1 MSERLAMRPVADVI
15 LAPPCAWHEVRPLT
29 CAWAIPSRPAVQR
42 QRVALTGWPVIAA
55 GSGLCT
61 AMGWH
66 GTRQTNP
73 PATRTRSAP
82 SDRRAVG
89 APDHPAVPGLPG
101 RTGEGI
107 GMTTSMSI
115 VTHGGG
121 DRSARG
127 RTRRSA

>member
-42 QRVALTGWPVIAA
+42 QRVALTGWPVIVA

-82 SDRRAVG
+82 AIAERWA
-89 APDHPAVPGLPG
+89 HPTIRQCPACLAALAKA
-101 RTGEGI
+101 
-107 GMTTSMSI
+107 
-115 VTHGGG
+115 
-121 DRSARG
+121 SA
-127 RTRRSA
+127 